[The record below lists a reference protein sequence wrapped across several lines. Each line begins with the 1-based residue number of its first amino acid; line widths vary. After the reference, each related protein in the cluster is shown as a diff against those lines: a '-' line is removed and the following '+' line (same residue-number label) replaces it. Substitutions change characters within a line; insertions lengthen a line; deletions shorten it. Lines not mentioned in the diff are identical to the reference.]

1 MPVWFL
7 HYKYLGKD
15 YEFAMNGQTGEV
27 AGIVP
32 VSRLKKILFFFLVLG
47 ATAVIMRLIVG
58 LILGGMVG

>member
-1 MPVWFL
+1 
-7 HYKYLGKD
+7 
-15 YEFAMNGQTGEV
+15 MNGQTGEV